1 METVCEWG
9 SDMNSR
15 SVFGSVRC
23 AGFGTILAI
32 LTVTGPGSGPAKAQE
47 MPTVLL
53 GTQPYPGEAS
63 IFVAVAKDLFTQ
75 AGVKVVDRKM
85 PSGRLT
91 MDAMLSGSLNIATPV
106 ETGPMF
112 AIANGTELAI
122 LAQISTNQ
130 EEVKPAVRTDAGIRS
145 AKDLKGKRLGYGAGS
160 SNQFA
165 MYNWLKA
172 GGVAASHVTLVN
184 LQPADLVSALVSGGI
199 DVAFTWE
206 PFLTAAVDKGMGK
219 IAVVD
224 GQNLYQSRLLLVARP
239 TWANANIDGTAKLL
253 RALTTASAWMKS
265 NRAEAVK
272 ITADAIGMD
281 VNALEPIF
289 DRWSFEVELSED
301 LVKAFDAQFAWAA
314 EAKLLPEGT
323 KKPNYAASF
332 FPDAAKTV
340 NLKGVTYSSK

>member
-1 METVCEWG
+1 
-9 SDMNSR
+9 MNSHGVLPSIR
-15 SVFGSVRC
+15 R
-23 AGFGTILAI
+23 AGFCTILAI
-32 LTVTGPGSGPAKAQE
+32 LAVTGAGSGIPTKAQE
-47 MPTVLL
+47 TPTVLL
-53 GTQPYPGEAS
+53 GTQPYPGEGS
-63 IFVAVAKDLFTQ
+63 IFVAVAKELFSQ
-75 AGVKVVDRKM
+75 AGTKVVDRKM

-122 LAQISTNQ
+122 LAQVSTNP

-172 GGVAASHVTLVN
+172 GGVAANDVTLVN
-184 LQPADLVSALVSGGI
+184 LQPADLVTALVSAAI

-219 IAVVD
+219 IVVID
-224 GQNLYQSRLLLVARP
+224 GQNLYQSRLLLAARP
-239 TWANANIDGTAKLL
+239 AWAKANIDGTAKLL
-253 RALTTASAWMKS
+253 KALMTAATWMKS

-272 ITADAIGMD
+272 ITAAAIGMD
-281 VNALEPIF
+281 ASALDPIF
-289 DRWSFEVELSED
+289 DRWSFEVELSDD
-301 LVKAFDAQFAWAA
+301 LVSAFDAQFAWAA

-323 KKPNYAASF
+323 RKPNYAASF
-332 FPDAAKTV
+332 FPDAAKIV
-340 NLKGVTYSSK
+340 NPKGVTYTTK